1 MWPDLC
7 VACACCHSFCAL
19 QCVAAPLCLDHSFLN
34 ILHPLWLTPSAFSS
48 TQLSE
53 PRGEEFEDIPFRTEC
68 SEGLSLSV
76 HCSLRVSALV
86 LMYCR
91 RKLSWAKRWSMGISE
106 SYQGS
111 LYCYVPWTEQYC
123 LVFPKA
129 HSLSHLSCLATRT
142 VSDLGAAHRVGLNPI
157 RQQVITPSNAS
168 AINVPVCHA
177 GRPPL

>member
-1 MWPDLC
+1 MLPQFLC
-7 VACACCHSFCAL
+7 SQMCGSPVVSGS
-19 QCVAAPLCLDHSFLN
+19 HSFLN
-34 ILHPLWLTPSAFSS
+34 ILHPLWLTLSAFSS

-53 PRGEEFEDIPFRTEC
+53 PLGEEFEDIPFRTEC

-91 RKLSWAKRWSMGISE
+91 RKLSWAKHWSMGISE
-106 SYQGS
+106 SHQGS
-111 LYCYVPWTEQYC
+111 LYCYVPWTEQYR

-142 VSDLGAAHRVGLNPI
+142 VSDLGAAHRVGLNPV
-157 RQQVITPSNAS
+157 RQQVITASNAS
-168 AINVPVCHA
+168 TINVPVCHA